1 MSEEFIVQDQERGAG
16 SPFLILAGILGAVFF
31 LAIVCIGAVLLSR
44 GTGDETDP
52 SAEGTRIAVVS
63 TNEAIMTQNAFVTQT
78 LIARTMT
85 AAAPTNTNTPA
96 PTATI
101 TPSPTATNTPLPTP
115 TETPVIST
123 DDGTEV
129 AEGPTPTTS
138 IFGTPIF
145 GTGGTGAT
153 PTPVVVTGG
162 TGSTGGTG
170 GGGTLPQTGMPL
182 WGIIGLGAGL
192 IVLIGVIRRL
202 RTS

>member
-1 MSEEFIVQDQERGAG
+1 MSDDFIVEDQERSAG

-31 LAIVCIGAVLLSR
+31 LAVVCIGAVLLTR
-44 GTGDETDP
+44 DGDNSTDP
-52 SAEGTRIAVVS
+52 AAEGTRIAVVA

-85 AAAPTNTNTPA
+85 AAAPTATNTPA
-96 PTATI
+96 PTATN
-101 TPSPTATNTPLPTP
+101 TPPPTATNTPLPTP

-123 DDGTEV
+123 DDGTEI

-170 GGGTLPQTGMPL
+170 GSGTLPQTGLPL

-192 IVLIGVIRRL
+192 IALIGIARRL
-202 RTS
+202 RAS